1 MELNYITELNFNI
14 INIKENI
21 LEFLLR
27 NKDKSFKA
35 TSIFKRLDLR
45 TTHRGSFRSGLQ
57 SLLNEGLITKDG
69 KYYAA
74 GRADGREEIPAAGRK
89 SLNIRI
95 GTIDYGKDG
104 RNIVKITES
113 DRFEDMLKIS
123 NPKGHKL
130 RIGDKVEYKLMM
142 SEENEE
148 IAKIISIIDAR
159 DVKFAGRFED
169 KRKYGI
175 ISPDSREVRR
185 DVYVLPKYFGGAKHG
200 DKVFARLDNPADLT
214 DENAELTAKIEKVL
228 GKPGEKDTEEKSI
241 MLQYGLVKTFPKN
254 VLSEAKSISG
264 EINSDG
270 RLDLRDKII
279 FTIDPE
285 DAKDFDDAV
294 SIETLDDGTY
304 MLGVHIADVSH
315 YVEEGSALD
324 AEALKRATSVYLVRN
339 VIPML
344 PERLSNDLCSLKP
357 NEDRPAFSIFIHLSK
372 RFAVKGYE
380 LAETIINSKRRFT
393 YEEAQKVMDTGKG
406 DFNKELRL
414 MHRISK
420 SITMKR
426 LEEESLDFD
435 SNEVKFKFDKSGN
448 ITDIVVKHRLESMR
462 LIEEFMLLA
471 NKCATLYVNKL
482 SKEIRT
488 PLPFVYRVHDV
499 PNKEKLEELAEF
511 VKQFGYSLKAD
522 DKNSLRK
529 LLDGIKDTPEEFIIN
544 DLLIR
549 SMAKAI
555 YSPRNIG
562 HYGLGFHDY
571 THFTS
576 PIRRYPDLIV
586 HRLLKKYLKPNE
598 LSNSFVESVKKGLPD
613 LCRHCSIKEQNAEI
627 SERES
632 IKLTQTQYIGNH
644 IGDEFD
650 GIISS
655 VVHFGM
661 FVEIMDILV
670 EGMIRFR
677 DLDDDYYDFDE
688 RRKIATGRRRGRT
701 YRAGQKV
708 RVQVI
713 RANMETR
720 KIDFALIS

>member
-1 MELNYITELNFNI
+1 VQT
-14 INIKENI
+14 
-21 LEFLLR
+21 
-27 NKDKSFKA
+27 
-35 TSIFKRLDLR
+35 
-45 TTHRGSFRSGLQ
+45 
-57 SLLNEGLITKDG
+57 
-69 KYYAA
+69 
-74 GRADGREEIPAAGRK
+74 K
-89 SLNIRI
+89 SLHTKVSSNIHI

-104 RNIVKITES
+104 RNIVKTGSS
-113 DRFEDMLKIS
+113 DEFEDMMKIS

-130 RIGDKVEYKLMM
+130 RVGDKVEYKLMM
-142 SEENEE
+142 SEDNEQV
-148 IAKIISIIDAR
+148 AKIISILNAKDIT
-159 DVKFAGRFED
+159 FAGRFED
-169 KRKYGI
+169 HRKYGV

-185 DVYVLPKYFGGAKHG
+185 DVYVLPKNYGGAKHG
-200 DKVFARLDNPADLT
+200 DKVFACLDNPSDLT
-214 DENAELTAKIEKVL
+214 DENAELTAKIQKVI
-228 GKPGEKDTEEKSI
+228 GKPGEKATEEKSI
-241 MLQYGLVKTFPKN
+241 MLQYGLVKNFPKD
-254 VLSEAKSISG
+254 VLNEAKNISG
-264 EINSDG
+264 QINPDG
-270 RLDLRDKII
+270 RLDLRDKVI

-294 SIETLDDGTY
+294 SIEVLEDGSY
-304 MLGVHIADVSH
+304 KLGVHIADVSH
-315 YVEEGSALD
+315 YVKEGTALD

-344 PERLSNDLCSLKP
+344 PEKLSNDLCSLKP
-357 NEDRPAFSIFIHLSK
+357 NEDRPAFSIFINLSK

-380 LAETIINSKRRFT
+380 IAETLINSKRRFT
-393 YEEAQKVMDTGKG
+393 YEEAQKIIETGKG
-406 DFNKELRL
+406 DFSKELQL

-420 SITMKR
+420 SITLKR
-426 LEEESLDFD
+426 LESESLDFD
-435 SNEVKFKFDKSGN
+435 SNEVKFKFDKNDN
-448 ITDIVVKHRLESMR
+448 IIDIVVKHRLESMR

-471 NKCATLYVNKL
+471 NKCATQYVNKL
-482 SKEIRT
+482 SKEIKRT
-488 PLPFVYRVHDV
+488 LPFVYRVHDV

-511 VKQFGYSLKAD
+511 VKQFGYNLKAD
-522 DKNSLRK
+522 DKNSLRQ
-529 LLDGIKDTPEEFIIN
+529 LLENIKDKPEEFIIN

-586 HRLLKKYLKPNE
+586 HRLLKTYLRPNE
-598 LSNSFVESVKKGLPD
+598 LSNSMIESTKKDLPD

-632 IKLTQTQYIGNH
+632 IKLTQTQYIGDH
-644 IGDEFD
+644 IGDEYE

-670 EGMIRFR
+670 EGMVRFR
-677 DLDDDYYDFDE
+677 DLEDDYYDYDE
-688 RRKIATGRRRGRT
+688 RRKTATGRRKGKT

-708 RVQVI
+708 TVKVV

-720 KIDFALIS
+720 KIDFALL